1 MFAITGNSHV
11 AMETVSR
18 SSWSV
23 MDIITVETT
32 VMKTTVVGTYKT
44 LYIFSGGKPGNED
57 NKIPEY
63 NVVILS
69 PQSQVM
75 T

>member
-1 MFAITGNSHV
+1 M

-18 SSWSV
+18 STWSV

-44 LYIFSGGKPGNED
+44 LYLFSGGKPGDED
-57 NKIPEY
+57 ISFPSSDIVSTITSHVKG
-63 NVVILS
+63 
-69 PQSQVM
+69 M
-75 T
+75 

>member
-1 MFAITGNSHV
+1 
-11 AMETVSR
+11 
-18 SSWSV
+18 